1 MRKEVLAEEFV
12 ANSLL
17 EIEKV
22 ETLILSDTSCLKEAS
37 AIAIELSGD
46 ISMINIKN
54 QMGEKNL
61 SNLMVCRC
69 SDIIHSE
76 FVRIVYYLMN
86 KKPFFNW
93 NCVIIFHAVAFRNK
107 TD

>member
-1 MRKEVLAEEFV
+1 MRKKVLAEEFV

-22 ETLILSDTSCLKEAS
+22 EKLILSDTSCLEVAS
-37 AIAIELSGD
+37 AMAIELSGD

-54 QMGEKNL
+54 KTGEKKL

-76 FVRIVYYLMN
+76 SVRIVYYLTN
-86 KKPFFNW
+86 KKHFSTG
-93 NCVIIFHAVAFRNK
+93 IM
-107 TD
+107 